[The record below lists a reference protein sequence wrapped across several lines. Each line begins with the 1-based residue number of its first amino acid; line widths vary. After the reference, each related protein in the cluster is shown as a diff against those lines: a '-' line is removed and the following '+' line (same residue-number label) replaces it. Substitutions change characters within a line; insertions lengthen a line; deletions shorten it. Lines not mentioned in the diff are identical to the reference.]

1 MSKRLWALIAVL
13 ILIFVGVTV
22 MKNNKTNAP
31 SASNQPTSH
40 IEGSTSTGV
49 SLLEYGDYEC
59 PYCGNYFSIVKQ
71 VAAQY
76 NDKITFQFR
85 NLPLSQVHPNAFAAA
100 RAAEAA
106 SLQGKFWQMH
116 DLLYE
121 TQSAWV
127 SSSAPISMFDT
138 YAKQLGLNITQFDRD
153 FASSKVNDAINA
165 DMNAFAKT
173 GDVTETPTFYL
184 DGKKI
189 QPGPNVSD
197 FTSLID
203 AAIASKAQK

>member
-1 MSKRLWALIAVL
+1 MSKRLWALIAIL
-13 ILIFVGVTV
+13 ILIFVGIAV

-31 SASNQPTSH
+31 GSSNQPTSH

-59 PYCGNYFSIVKQ
+59 PYCGNYFQVVKQ

-85 NLPLSQVHPNAFAAA
+85 NLPLSSVHTIAFAAA
-100 RAAEAA
+100 RAADAA
-106 SLQGKFWQMH
+106 SLLGKFWQMH
-116 DLLYE
+116 YLLYE

-127 SSSAPISMFDT
+127 SSSAPASMFDT
-138 YAKQLGLNITQFDRD
+138 YAKQLGLNIKQFDSD
-153 FASSKVNDAINA
+153 FASSKENDAINA
-165 DMNAFAKT
+165 DMNAYTKT
-173 GDVTETPTFYL
+173 GHIEQTPTFYL

-189 QPGPNVSD
+189 QPGLNVSD